1 MLSVSPTD
9 TTMSPD
15 APPTARPVDTDT
27 EPDAPPAV
35 APVDNTA
42 PPLEPRAPPFAE
54 PTTMSPLDVDALTP
68 L

>member
-1 MLSVSPTD
+1 
-9 TTMSPD
+9 MSPD

-35 APVDNTA
+35 APVDNTT

-54 PTTMSPLDVDALTP
+54 PATTSPLDVDALTP